1 MKKRILIKLIVLVV
15 AIMAVTGISF
25 ADEGHADELTK
36 DQIDT
41 ISGTVKFLSITD
53 NDEILVSFA
62 EGTEKRVY
70 FLYTEDEM
78 VGVYFEDPEN
88 QLKCFI
94 TDTSPVLLEMLKD
107 DNCEAY
113 VDNGIY
119 VRLGEEIYCVSRAER
134 KSAVSSE
141 SYDEVGVLTETNWV
155 YTTITKSVAI
165 YLTDMAAEGYFA
177 SVNYVENDDSPY
189 DGEGICWAA
198 SGAAIINKYRSASYT
213 ALSLWYHVQDVVG
226 GNPVGNEFYEKFMFS
241 LGGGLGYTYD
251 GGKATYSQVTGSLS
265 NGSPLMTCF
274 GSADNVYRH
283 AVVLC
288 GSLHIATS
296 YGYIYMDPNVSGG
309 YVVNYQPYTVLNS
322 SSINCCYYAGGVA
335 HYVKMNRN
343 FRNFHIQY

>member
-165 YLTDMAAEGYFA
+165 YLTDMGCY
-177 SVNYVENDDSPY
+177 NYLY
-189 DGEGICWAA
+189 
-198 SGAAIINKYRSASYT
+198 
-213 ALSLWYHVQDVVG
+213 ALFFESEAL
-226 GNPVGNEFYEKFMFS
+226 
-241 LGGGLGYTYD
+241 
-251 GGKATYSQVTGSLS
+251 
-265 NGSPLMTCF
+265 
-274 GSADNVYRH
+274 
-283 AVVLC
+283 
-288 GSLHIATS
+288 
-296 YGYIYMDPNVSGG
+296 
-309 YVVNYQPYTVLNS
+309 
-322 SSINCCYYAGGVA
+322 
-335 HYVKMNRN
+335 
-343 FRNFHIQY
+343 